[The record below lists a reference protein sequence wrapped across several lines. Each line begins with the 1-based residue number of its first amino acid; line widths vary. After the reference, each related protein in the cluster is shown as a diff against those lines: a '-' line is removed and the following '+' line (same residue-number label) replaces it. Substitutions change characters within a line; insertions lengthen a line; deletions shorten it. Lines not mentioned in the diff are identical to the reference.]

1 MPSVKF
7 LFCFFALI
15 FTPVYAENH
24 AAPEENHKEHSE
36 HEEDHEEH
44 SEREEG
50 HTEHGKHVHGVAD
63 ITIAMDKSNI
73 EIMFDSP
80 SYNIFGFGYKPTT
93 DADKK
98 IVINAEKV
106 LLKGDD
112 LFKFDESNACELKE
126 TEIESG
132 VIKSLT
138 QKVDKTDPAKKH
150 TDVEVTWQFVCEN
163 TKDLKEIKTQLFAQ
177 FPENLEKL
185 NISWITSSKTGKA
198 TLHKDGIIT
207 LQ

>member
-1 MPSVKF
+1 MPSIKF
-7 LFCFFALI
+7 LFFFFALT

-24 AAPEENHKEHSE
+24 AKHEDDHTE
-36 HEEDHEEH
+36 HEEGHEEH
-44 SEREEG
+44 EEG

-63 ITIAMDKSNI
+63 ITIAMGESNI

-112 LFKFDESNACELKE
+112 LFKIDESTVCELKE

-132 VIKSLT
+132 VITSLT
-138 QKVDKTDPAKKH
+138 QKADKTESAKTKTAKKH
-150 TDVEVTWQFVCEN
+150 TDVEVIWKFECEN
-163 TKDLKEIKTQLFAQ
+163 TKDIKEIKTQLFAK
-177 FPENLEKL
+177 FPEKLEKL
-185 NISWITSSKTGKA
+185 NISWITSSKAGKA
-198 TLHKDGIIT
+198 TLHKDGVIT

>member
-1 MPSVKF
+1 M
-7 LFCFFALI
+7 
-15 FTPVYAENH
+15 YAENH
-24 AAPEENHKEHSE
+24 AKHEDDHTEHEEEHKEHKEHEEHEEHEEGHEE
-36 HEEDHEEH
+36 HEED
-44 SEREEG
+44 

-63 ITIAMDKSNI
+63 ITIAMGESNI

-112 LFKFDESNACELKE
+112 LFKIEESNACKLKE

-138 QKVDKTDPAKKH
+138 QKIDKTKEPKKH
-150 TDVEVTWQFVCEN
+150 TDVEVIWKFECEN
-163 TKDLKEIKTQLFAQ
+163 TKDIKEIKTQLFAK
-177 FPENLEKL
+177 FPEKLEKL
-185 NISWITSSKTGKA
+185 NISWITSSKAGKA
-198 TLHKDGIIT
+198 TLHKDGVIT